1 MSSILL
7 ALYFFLFYHI
17 YMEPLYK
24 QLIQKKA
31 LLNKEAYLY
40 QQEYYRVFSDSL
52 TAIYTKQYQTV
63 CLNKKIE
70 YLKQHPHASQEE
82 LNAYVNEETKEDYK
96 KLYDL
101 LYTIDCAKKHTTIT
115 FSDYKNIEN
124 VYQSILYKTS
134 NQEILDKAYVAYIHN
149 DLKSLQD
156 IDKNT
161 IEEKKFIYEDMDILQ
176 KDISTIQ
183 NTIPYQ
189 YKYILISKEKTA
201 LHEDDL
207 SEEIEELDLYIQQLE
222 KELEQY

>member
-1 MSSILL
+1 M
-7 ALYFFLFYHI
+7 
-17 YMEPLYK
+17 
-24 QLIQKKA
+24 
-31 LLNKEAYLY
+31 
-40 QQEYYRVFSDSL
+40 
-52 TAIYTKQYQTV
+52 
-63 CLNKKIE
+63 
-70 YLKQHPHASQEE
+70 
-82 LNAYVNEETKEDYK
+82 
-96 KLYDL
+96 
-101 LYTIDCAKKHTTIT
+101 
-115 FSDYKNIEN
+115 
-124 VYQSILYKTS
+124 
-134 NQEILDKAYVAYIHN
+134 AYIHN

-207 SEEIEELDLYIQQLE
+207 SEEIEELDLYIQQLK

>member
-1 MSSILL
+1 
-7 ALYFFLFYHI
+7 
-17 YMEPLYK
+17 MEPLYK

-52 TAIYTKQYQTV
+52 CSIYTKQYQAL

-70 YLKQHPHASQEE
+70 YLKEHPHAKIED
-82 LNAYVNEETKEDYK
+82 LDAFVNKETKEDYK
-96 KLYDL
+96 KLNDL
-101 LYTIDCAKKHTTIT
+101 LYTIHCANKHSTIT
-115 FSDYKNIEN
+115 FTDYKNIEN
-124 VYQSILYKTS
+124 IYQSILYKTS
-134 NQEILDKAYVAYIHN
+134 NQEILDQAYVAYIHN
-149 DLKSLQD
+149 DLETLKD
-156 IDKNT
+156 IDRNT
-161 IEEKKFIYEDMDILQ
+161 KEEKKFIYEDMDILQ